1 MMPWRK
7 RKVIFRGA
15 LKEASWVRR
24 QQVPKGEHETLG
36 QFEMATQWE
45 RGVDARTPLHS

>member
-15 LKEASWVRR
+15 LKKASWVRR
-24 QQVPKGEHETLG
+24 QQVPEEHKTLG